1 MDVDGETVVAWLRT
15 WGAEAVLGVLALVGL
30 LAGVEGSGLALVL
43 GAALAL
49 ATADRVRLRL
59 DNRSLAE
66 AVSEASEVRVSA
78 ARRETPADERGGER
92 ETRTDERAASAESER

>member
-15 WGAEAVLGVLALVGL
+15 WSVEAVLGGLALVGL
-30 LAGVEGSGLALVL
+30 VAGVGGRGLALVL
-43 GAALAL
+43 GAALAV

-66 AVSEASEVRVSA
+66 AVAEASEVRVSA
-78 ARRETPADERGGER
+78 VRRETPADEH
-92 ETRTDERAASAESER
+92 AASAESER

>member
-15 WGAEAVLGVLALVGL
+15 WSAEAVLGGLALVGL
-30 LAGVEGSGLALVL
+30 VAGVGGRGLALVL
-43 GAALAL
+43 GAALAV

-66 AVSEASEVRVSA
+66 AVAEASEVRVSA
-78 ARRETPADERGGER
+78 VRRETPADEH
-92 ETRTDERAASAESER
+92 AANAESER

>member
-15 WGAEAVLGVLALVGL
+15 WGAEAVLGVLAVVGL
-30 LAGVEGSGLALVL
+30 VAGVRGSPLALLL
-43 GAALAL
+43 GAALAV

-66 AVSEASEVRVSA
+66 AVEETSEVRVSA
-78 ARRETPADERGGER
+78 ARQETLADEA
-92 ETRTDERAASAESER
+92 TATERAEEPAAAGDADR